1 MWIRCPPCARHWA
14 THFTPTHLILPT
26 VFWTTH
32 CCWGLLLIYAQRQ
45 PGNALLRSLAVGST
59 AMVPAA
65 APSHPSPCLIK
76 PPFSQSIPSSMTK
89 PPGQSTPLPVRCR
102 TPGEWLAPGHLLAW
116 SDLPQNCACSQTS
129 LLLNAASFLLSHT
142 SYPHRRPPCCCPLP
156 PGFWL
161 NVPPSTL
168 IHMLKLCPL
177 MCLYLERGSLAIIK
191 I

>member
-1 MWIRCPPCARHWA
+1 MWIRCPPCARQWA

-65 APSHPSPCLIK
+65 APSHPSRCLIK

-102 TPGEWLAPGHLLAW
+102 TPGEVIGSMTPIGLVRPSSELCLQ
-116 SDLPQNCACSQTS
+116 SDIPPAQCCFLSSLTYVISTQEAS
-129 LLLNAASFLLSHT
+129 LLLPAPSRLLTECATLHPN
-142 SYPHRRPPCCCPLP
+142 SYAEALP
-156 PGFWL
+156 PDVLVSGKRVFSD
-161 NVPPSTL
+161 N
-168 IHMLKLCPL
+168 
-177 MCLYLERGSLAIIK
+177 
-191 I
+191 